1 MKYGLSDQQRKE
13 ITDILTS
20 YKAVEKAIL
29 FGSRAID
36 TYKEASDVDIA
47 IKGQN
52 ADWSLAMTIQ
62 DHLEEETYLPFFFDV
77 VAYGSVESEELR
89 RHIDG
94 KGRVLFCRGMSEGLM
109 ENGELSVENGG
120 SAWQEVRLGGC
131 IRTNIQSIGKDYP
144 FDEILY
150 LDTGSIT
157 ENRIEKLQR
166 FNIKEAPSRAK
177 RIVENDDIIYSS
189 VRPNQLHYGFIKDP
203 EENLVV
209 STGFVVI
216 SCNRED
222 IRPKYLFYYL
232 SSATSTEYL
241 HSIAEASTSAYPS
254 LKPSDIEALDIELP
268 PLPEQKAIADVL
280 SALDD
285 KIDLL
290 YRQNKTLE
298 QMAETLFRQWFV
310 VEAGEDWVEYKVSDI
325 VNHIKE
331 NVKPGSNP
339 LLTYRHYSLPAF
351 DNEKNP
357 VIEVGKDILSNKY
370 VVLPQTILVSKL
382 NPKVPRIWA
391 IPDKVAE
398 NSVCSTEFQVF
409 QPKKELYYGF
419 LCFLFKSNEAVGEL
433 EMAASG
439 TSGSHQRVKSQ
450 DILNIMFSVPS
461 LDKIE
466 KYSQEVKPLIEKQQ
480 RNNDYICTL
489 QSLRD
494 TLLPKLMSGE
504 VRIASNG

>member
-94 KGRVLFCRGMSEGLM
+94 KGKVLFCRGVSEGLM

-120 SAWQEVRLGGC
+120 SAWQEAVLSEIIDLIGGGTPKTKIKEYWDGNIPWLSVVDFNTGNKFVFDTEKKITQDGLENSSTKLLEEGDIIISARGTVGVVAILGKKMAFNQSCYG
-131 IRTNIQSIGKDYP
+131 IKAIDGKSTNNYVYYLLKDAVLNFIQIAHGGVFDTITRDT
-144 FDEILY
+144 FDEI
-150 LDTGSIT
+150 
-157 ENRIEKLQR
+157 
-166 FNIKEAPSRAK
+166 
-177 RIVENDDIIYSS
+177 DIS
-189 VRPNQLHYGFIKDP
+189 
-203 EENLVV
+203 
-209 STGFVVI
+209 
-216 SCNRED
+216 
-222 IRPKYLFYYL
+222 
-232 SSATSTEYL
+232 
-241 HSIAEASTSAYPS
+241 
-254 LKPSDIEALDIELP
+254 LP

-290 YRQNKTLE
+290 HCQNKTLE

>member
-1 MKYGLSDQQRKE
+1 
-13 ITDILTS
+13 

-47 IKGQN
+47 IKGEN

-109 ENGELSVENGG
+109 ENGELRVENGG
-120 SAWQEVRLGGC
+120 GAWREVRLGGC

-268 PLPEQKAIADVL
+268 PLPEQKAIADIL

-290 YRQNKTLE
+290 HRQNKTLE

-310 VEAGEDWVEYKVSDI
+310 VEAGEDWEETTLGELIKIGSGKGLKKDKFDDDGQYPILGANGKIGRTNEYLFDERLIFTGRVGTLGNVFRVENKKVWLSDNTLVI
-325 VNHIKE
+325 KPKKYYNHIYFLLKNAKLDQFNVGSTQPLIRQSDVKE
-331 NVKPGSNP
+331 IELSVADTETHLYFEEECD
-339 LLTYRHYSLPAF
+339 LLF
-351 DNEKNP
+351 
-357 VIEVGKDILSNKY
+357 
-370 VVLPQTILVSKL
+370 
-382 NPKVPRIWA
+382 
-391 IPDKVAE
+391 
-398 NSVCSTEFQVF
+398 
-409 QPKKELYYGF
+409 
-419 LCFLFKSNEAVGEL
+419 
-433 EMAASG
+433 
-439 TSGSHQRVKSQ
+439 
-450 DILNIMFSVPS
+450 
-461 LDKIE
+461 DKIN
-466 KYSQEVKPLIEKQQ
+466 KNKTQI
-480 RNNDYICTL
+480 RTL

-504 VRIASNG
+504 VRVTQ